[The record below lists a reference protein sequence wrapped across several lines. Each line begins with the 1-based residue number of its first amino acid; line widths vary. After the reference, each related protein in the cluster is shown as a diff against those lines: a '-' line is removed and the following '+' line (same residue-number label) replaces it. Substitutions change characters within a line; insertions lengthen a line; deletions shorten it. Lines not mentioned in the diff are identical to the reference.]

1 MKILIP
7 IEEANVNLSAS
18 GGAILSAYP
27 TWSSGTAYAVGD
39 RVAASVTVNG
49 QTRSHDYEAV
59 LASTGVD
66 PRNEYL
72 LPNPRWVRVGLSNR
86 YRLIDR
92 IISDPT
98 ISDDGYM
105 WFRFAVTQNVTTI
118 ALFGLVGSTVRVSV
132 RDSTG
137 AVISGTLRE
146 FNIDGNPNIS
156 NWFEFFFAKGDTV
169 PELLVTGL
177 PAYSGNQI
185 QVEILSAG
193 RVEIGEVVFGEE
205 LEIGTTLEKPT
216 FGIRDYSRKERDDF
230 GRQVIVERPYSIYG
244 EFNIVYPS
252 DRTRNLLRQLASIR
266 AKPAVFYVEGVNPG
280 RGTMI
285 FGFYSDF
292 SMVLEIGEESNAS
305 ITVEGLV

>member
-7 IEEANVNLSAS
+7 IEEANVNIGDN
-18 GGAILSAYP
+18 GGAALSEYP
-27 TWSSGTAYAVGD
+27 VWATGTAYAIGA
-39 RVAASVTVNG
+39 RVSASVTVNG

-59 LASTGVD
+59 AATTGVD
-66 PRNEYL
+66 PRTEYL
-72 LPNPRWVRVGLSNR
+72 LPTARWVRMGLSNR
-86 YRLIDR
+86 YKLIDR

-98 ISDDGYM
+98 VSDDGYM
-105 WFRFAVTQNVTTI
+105 WFRFIVAQNVTTV
-118 ALFGLVGSTVRVSV
+118 ALFGLVGATVRVSV

-137 AVISGTLRE
+137 AIIAGTLRE
-146 FNIDGNPNIS
+146 FSIDGNPNIS
-156 NWFEFFFAKGDTV
+156 NWFEFFFAKGDTI
-169 PELLVTGL
+169 PELIVTGL

-185 QVEILSAG
+185 QVEVLSAG

-205 LEIGTTLEKPT
+205 VEIGTTLEKPT
-216 FGIRDYSRKERDDF
+216 FGIRDYSRKERDAF
-230 GRQVIVERPYSIYG
+230 GRPIIVERPYSIYG
-244 EFNIVYPS
+244 EFNVVYPS

-285 FGFYSDF
+285 FGYYTDF
-292 SMVLEIGEESNAS
+292 SMNLEIGEESNAS